1 MNDRDRRIL
10 EHILRHCEEIIE
22 TVDRI
27 PKLDKQLQE
36 IYSFSMEDF
45 S

>member
-27 PKLDKQLQE
+27 PKLNKQLQK
-36 IYSFSMEDF
+36 IYSFNMEDL

>member
-27 PKLDKQLQE
+27 PKLNKQLQE
-36 IYSFSMEDF
+36 IYSCNMED
-45 S
+45 

>member
-10 EHILRHCEEIIE
+10 KHILRHCEEIIE

-36 IYSFSMEDF
+36 IYSFSMEDL

>member
-10 EHILRHCEEIIE
+10 EHILRYCEEIIE

-27 PKLDKQLQE
+27 PKPDKQLQE
-36 IYSFSMEDF
+36 IYSFNMEDL

>member
-22 TVDRI
+22 TVHRI

-36 IYSFSMEDF
+36 IYSFSMEDL

>member
-1 MNDRDRRIL
+1 MNDRDRRIV

-36 IYSFSMEDF
+36 IYSFSMEDL

>member
-10 EHILRHCEEIIE
+10 EHILQHCEEIIE

-27 PKLDKQLQE
+27 PRLNKQLQE
-36 IYSFSMEDF
+36 IYSCSMED
-45 S
+45 SS